1 MTGVLRFLVVFP
13 FLTLRNL
20 KFTIVNSIS
29 SLIFDLEAI
38 KPLHVT
44 GAHDSLIP
52 GHARSRGRRDG
63 GEVGGRR
70 DDAWGMHSRCRFG
83 PGMIGRRRC
92 GGNHRRWWRV
102 QHQGLEIWWAT
113 SRWSWWERRAGQAV
127 QAELDLRA
135 SRSSSIGPVQTV
147 RHTRTKSHKLIC
159 PGHAPPVY
167 VILIYICGFVCIR
180 QGRARPHYTKYT
192 DIDDNAVIAYV
203 SAKSRTLADD
213 SFACIP

>member
-1 MTGVLRFLVVFP
+1 MPPKIIMSLCNPRRVMTGVLRFLVVFP

-63 GEVGGRR
+63 SEVGGRR

-102 QHQGLEIWWAT
+102 QHQGLELLGEVRGGRDEEGRVVPMEWREWI
-113 SRWSWWERRAGQAV
+113 EGCGGQSV
-127 QAELDLRA
+127 VIDLKTWM
-135 SRSSSIGPVQTV
+135 RSN
-147 RHTRTKSHKLIC
+147 
-159 PGHAPPVY
+159 
-167 VILIYICGFVCIR
+167 FV
-180 QGRARPHYTKYT
+180 
-192 DIDDNAVIAYV
+192 
-203 SAKSRTLADD
+203 
-213 SFACIP
+213 